1 MRAVQIFETGGP
13 EVLQQVDLPTPHAA
27 EGEVRVKTEA
37 IGVGRP
43 DVLVRKGIYKWM
55 PPLPTIPGSELVGI
69 VDELGSGVPA
79 ALKGKRVLV
88 SARELAVRGGCCAEY
103 MCVPA
108 AAVFELPESINPI
121 DAVSLPNLQFVN
133 ALWRSNGERPVRSIY
148 IPGVSGGV
156 GSTLTQFARYKGA
169 QVIGSTSTP
178 EKTTHALDNGVHHI
192 VKGDSQSLPQQI
204 MDVTQGQGVDLA
216 VDQLGG
222 DSLIACLRSLAPMG
236 MVVSINVILGLPN
249 EDVFNEM
256 RNLLTRSLA
265 IRTFSMHTFDVDVS
279 VRRSLM
285 NDAIAQMANGDVK
298 APPAKLLKMTDIQLA
313 HQWLEAGSSMGK
325 IVIQP

>member
-55 PPLPTIPGSELVGI
+55 PPLPTLPGSELVGI

-148 IPGVSGGV
+148 IPGVSGGL
-156 GSTLTQFARYKGA
+156 GQHSLSSPDTKEHRLLA
-169 QVIGSTSTP
+169 QLQHL
-178 EKTTHALDNGVHHI
+178 K
-192 VKGDSQSLPQQI
+192 K
-204 MDVTQGQGVDLA
+204 
-216 VDQLGG
+216 
-222 DSLIACLRSLAPMG
+222 
-236 MVVSINVILGLPN
+236 
-249 EDVFNEM
+249 
-256 RNLLTRSLA
+256 LLTHWLTAFITSSKEILN
-265 IRTFSMHTFDVDVS
+265 
-279 VRRSLM
+279 LCP
-285 NDAIAQMANGDVK
+285 N
-298 APPAKLLKMTDIQLA
+298 KLWM
-313 HQWLEAGSSMGK
+313 
-325 IVIQP
+325 